1 VPRFGGPDVL
11 ELDRNHPDPVPGP
24 DQVVVR
30 VHAASLNHLD
40 LAVREGIPTLK
51 LTLPHIL
58 GCDAAGDIAEVGS
71 DVTDVEIG
79 DRVVVNPG
87 ISCGRCEYCLRG
99 EDSECVEYKILG
111 EHLPG
116 TYAEKVA
123 VPARNVLKIPTD
135 MDFPQAAAVPL
146 AFMTAW
152 RMLITRAKVRPGE
165 DVLILG
171 AGSGLSTAAIQVA
184 KLAGCTVFTTSSSDA
199 KLEKAKALGA
209 DVLVNYKTMPWSKA
223 IWELTGKRG
232 VDVVVDHV
240 GEATFKD
247 SVRSLRKG
255 GRVVVPGAT
264 TGALLELDAR
274 YLFWRQLSVLGS
286 TMANQREF
294 EEVMKLVFMG
304 RLKPVVDRVFP
315 LEQAR
320 QAHEYLGRGEQF
332 GKVVLAIDSP
342 ASLEDFLV
350 QDRAVDETRLDR
362 PSGRSPQVLHPGPEP
377 TRDPRRSCKRDPS
390 GHGPFPLDRT
400 DHARPL
406 RGTVLPADVFRQIR
420 VPDVLAHNSLCIE
433 DRICASEHVQEND
446 RVDDGF

>member
-1 VPRFGGPDVL
+1 VPRFGGPEVL
-11 ELDRNHPDPVPGP
+11 EVDRDYPDPVPGP
-24 DQVVVR
+24 DQVIVR
-30 VHAASLNHLD
+30 VHAAGLNRLD
-40 LAVREGIPTLK
+40 IWVRDGIPTLK

-58 GCDAAGDIAEVGS
+58 GADGAGDVAEVGS
-71 DVTDVEIG
+71 DVTDLEVG
-79 DRVVVNPG
+79 DRVVLNPG
-87 ISCGRCEYCLRG
+87 ISCGRCEYCMKG
-99 EDSECVEYKILG
+99 EDSACVDYKILG

-123 VPARNVLKIPTD
+123 VPAKNVLRIPTD
-135 MDFPQAAAVPL
+135 MDFAPAASVPL

-152 RMLITRAKVRPGE
+152 RMLITRAKIRPGE

-171 AGSGLSTAAIQVA
+171 AGSGVSTAAIQVA

-199 KLEKAKALGA
+199 KLAKAKALGA

-232 VDVVVDHV
+232 VDVIVDHV

-264 TGALLELDAR
+264 SGPMLELDAR

-332 GKVVLAIDSP
+332 GKVVLSIDE
-342 ASLEDFLV
+342 A
-350 QDRAVDETRLDR
+350 
-362 PSGRSPQVLHPGPEP
+362 
-377 TRDPRRSCKRDPS
+377 
-390 GHGPFPLDRT
+390 
-400 DHARPL
+400 
-406 RGTVLPADVFRQIR
+406 
-420 VPDVLAHNSLCIE
+420 
-433 DRICASEHVQEND
+433 
-446 RVDDGF
+446 

>member
-1 VPRFGGPDVL
+1 MPRYGGPEVL
-11 ELDRNHPDPVPGP
+11 EIVADHPDPVPGP

-30 VHAASLNHLD
+30 VHATSLNHLD
-40 LAVREGIPTLK
+40 LMVRAGIPALK

-58 GCDAAGDIAEVGS
+58 GCDAAGHISEVGA
-71 DVTDVEIG
+71 DVTELDVG

-87 ISCGRCEYCLRG
+87 LSCGRCEYCLKG

-116 TYAEKVA
+116 AYAERVV

-135 MDFPQAAAVPL
+135 MDYAPAAAVPL

-165 DVLILG
+165 DVLVLG
-171 AGSGLSTAAIQVA
+171 AGSGVSTAAIQVA
-184 KLAGCTVFTTSSSDA
+184 KLAGCTVFVTSSSDA
-199 KLEKAKALGA
+199 KLQKAKALGA
-209 DVLVNYKTMPWSKA
+209 DVMVNYRALPWSKA

-232 VDVVVDHV
+232 VDVIVDHV

-247 SVRSLRKG
+247 SVRTLRKG

-264 TGALLELDAR
+264 TGATLELDAR

-304 RLKPVVDRVFP
+304 RLQPVVDRVFP

-320 QAHEYLGRGEQF
+320 EAHEYLERGDQF
-332 GKVVLAIDSP
+332 GKVVLAID
-342 ASLEDFLV
+342 
-350 QDRAVDETRLDR
+350 
-362 PSGRSPQVLHPGPEP
+362 
-377 TRDPRRSCKRDPS
+377 
-390 GHGPFPLDRT
+390 
-400 DHARPL
+400 
-406 RGTVLPADVFRQIR
+406 
-420 VPDVLAHNSLCIE
+420 
-433 DRICASEHVQEND
+433 
-446 RVDDGF
+446 